1 MGSVIFL
8 LMIAV
13 SGAAVLFW
21 METPSG
27 KKWLANH

>member
-13 SGAAVLFW
+13 LGAVVLFW

-27 KKWLANH
+27 KKWLENH